1 MRPIM
6 KKKLLARPPL
16 AVPTL
21 LLAVA
26 VLGGAVATMTALAVG
41 AIPLP
46 LGAVLMFIAGFA
58 AFTPMHDASHK
69 AVADRGWINALVGRL
84 CAVVLV
90 VPFSAFRYI
99 HLTHHRHTNDP
110 ERDPDFYSGTGPTW
124 QLPLRWLTQDA
135 TYYSVYFRADRPRWE
150 KAEAIGT
157 VVSMLAVIVVLGST
171 LGWTVVVLG
180 WLLPA
185 RLAIAAL
192 AFAFD
197 YLPHH
202 PHEVPAS
209 VDRFQATRIIE
220 SKWLSPVMLC
230 QNYHLVHHLFPGVPF
245 YRYGVV
251 WRAKRDELMAKGAR
265 VTTFG
270 ETAVMVT
277 EATG

>member
-1 MRPIM
+1 MN
-6 KKKLLARPPL
+6 KKLLARAPL

-21 LLAVA
+21 LLAMA
-26 VLGGAVATMTALAVG
+26 VLIGAAASFAAMATG
-41 AIPLP
+41 AIA
-46 LGAVLMFIAGFA
+46 LGLGSALMFVACFA

-84 CAVVLV
+84 CAAVLL
-90 VPFSAFRYI
+90 VPFGAFRYI
-99 HLTHHRHTNDP
+99 HLTHHRHTNDA

-135 TYYSVYFRADRPRWE
+135 AYYTVYFRAERPRRE
-150 KAEAIGT
+150 KAEAIVT
-157 VVSMLAVIVVLGST
+157 VLVMLAVVAFFGTT

-185 RLAIAAL
+185 RLAIGAL

-202 PHEVPAS
+202 PHHVPAS
-209 VDRFQATRIIE
+209 VDRFQATRILE

-251 WRAKRDELMAKGAR
+251 WRAKRDELVAKGAR

-270 ETAVMVT
+270 TPTTVHGERQTV
-277 EATG
+277 

>member
-1 MRPIM
+1 MN
-6 KKKLLARPPL
+6 KKLLARAPL

-21 LLAVA
+21 LLAMA
-26 VLGGAVATMTALAVG
+26 VLFGAATSFVATATG
-41 AIPLP
+41 AISLA
-46 LGAVLMFIAGFA
+46 LGGVLMFVACFA

-69 AVADRGWINALVGRL
+69 AVADRPWVNAVVGRL
-84 CAVVLV
+84 CAAVLV
-90 VPFSAFRYI
+90 VPFGAFRYI
-99 HLTHHRHTNDP
+99 HLTHHRHTNDA

-135 TYYSVYFRADRPRWE
+135 AYYSVYFRAERPRRE
-150 KAEAIGT
+150 KAEAVAT
-157 VVSMLAVIVVLGST
+157 VFLMLGVIAFLGIT
-171 LGWTVVVLG
+171 LGWKVVLLG

-185 RLAIAAL
+185 RLAIGAL

-202 PHEVPAS
+202 PHHVPAS
-209 VDRFQATRIIE
+209 VDRYQATRILE

-251 WRAKRDELMAKGAR
+251 WRAKREELIAKGAR

-270 ETAVMVT
+270 SPTPVT
-277 EATG
+277 PQATTG